1 MTSQEHLVQMLRK
14 RGPCEEQRQRQP
26 FEWQRS
32 LAPKITF
39 GTKWIHSEIFFLE
52 RVSSHF
58 DTFGKKTFQ
67 QESRRH
73 SERPHTFWDTQPV
86 PSMSSELLGEMV
98 AVLMRLS

>member
-58 DTFGKKTFQ
+58 DTFGKKLS
-67 QESRRH
+67 SRN
-73 SERPHTFWDTQPV
+73 PV
-86 PSMSSELLGEMV
+86 GILNAPTLFGI
-98 AVLMRLS
+98 LSLYRR